1 MQRTQ
6 LETAI
11 QVAEQRLVRA
21 TGGANVCQLQRDG
34 RVTGGVK
41 YDEGWLVALVTLRR
55 SLRTEA
61 EDAQVVAEQLATWQA
76 ALAEQQQRTPPSL
89 PWLAYRQGGVD
100 ALAQLSTGCAPPSG
114 SIRGVARNALPVDGD
129 DPRAYGAHSSSSV
142 CVSTAAAAASPCFA
156 ARTRFN
162 ANR

>member
-1 MQRTQ
+1 MLRTQ

-11 QVAEQRLVRA
+11 QVAEQRLVLA

-61 EDAQVVAEQLATWQA
+61 EDAQVVAEQRATWQA
-76 ALAEQQQRTPPSL
+76 ALAEQQQRIPPSL

-100 ALAQLSTGCAPPSG
+100 ALAQLS
-114 SIRGVARNALPVDGD
+114 
-129 DPRAYGAHSSSSV
+129 
-142 CVSTAAAAASPCFA
+142 
-156 ARTRFN
+156 
-162 ANR
+162 